1 MTGDDGGGITK
12 SKRWKILITEKIGPN
27 EKKGVSLVN
36 ARSLQRVRQACGE
49 RLLFT
54 DGVCMAQ

>member
-12 SKRWKILITEKIGPN
+12 SKRWKILTEKTGPD
-27 EKKGVSLVN
+27 EKEGVSLVN